1 MQHTV
6 LITGA
11 NRGIGLEFAK
21 QYAEERWQVYAC
33 CRNPQNADAL
43 NKLQEKFNN
52 IVICKLDVNDAEQ
65 INFLAK
71 QLANAKIDLLIN
83 NAGIYGQTGVRLG
96 NVAVDN
102 LQAVMMTN
110 AFAPL
115 KIVEAFAEQ
124 VARSEFKQIVQ
135 LSSEMGSLNDSANH
149 GGAYAYRASKAAVNM
164 LMKTLAVDLANRGIK
179 ILILSPGWVKTE
191 MGGSEAP
198 VKAAESVAAMR
209 NVISK
214 HRNETGVFYGFDDQK
229 INW

>member
-21 QYAEERWQVYAC
+21 QYAEDHWQVYAS

-83 NAGIYGQTGVRLG
+83 NAGIYGQTG
-96 NVAVDN
+96 
-102 LQAVMMTN
+102 
-110 AFAPL
+110 
-115 KIVEAFAEQ
+115 EAFAEQ

-135 LSSEMGSLNDSANH
+135 LSSEMGSLSDSANH
-149 GGAYAYRASKAAVNM
+149 GSAYAYRASKAAVNM

-179 ILILSPGWVKTE
+179 ILILNPGWVKTD

-198 VKAAESVAAMR
+198 IKVSESVVAMR